1 MSLEQSV
8 ATVLE
13 RQTDRFY
20 GKYRGLVLINVD
32 PQNQGRIKA
41 VVPEV
46 LGIIPTNFC
55 LPCTPYAGTLAG
67 LFTVPMIGTG
77 VWIEFEA
84 GDVNRPIWTG
94 CWWGTAQVPINELG
108 LPSQFTSK
116 VLRTDTGLMIS
127 LDDAVQSITFKDLA
141 GSNTMSMQLGMVL
154 VQGKAFMVLDAP
166 LIFHGQAAIHPAV
179 LGDQLLLYL
188 NQMVL
193 MFNTHVHPGELAL
206 GILPV
211 VPVPP
216 LPQMLPA
223 TPALI
228 SFKNFVE

>member
-1 MSLEQSV
+1 MSLEQNV
-8 ATVLE
+8 ASVLE

-41 VVPEV
+41 IVPEV
-46 LGIIPTNFC
+46 LGVIPTNFC

-127 LDDAVQSITFKDLA
+127 LDDAAQSITFKDLT
-141 GSNTMSMQLGMVL
+141 GLNSMSMQVGIVQVL
-154 VQGKAFMVLDAP
+154 GKALMVLDAP
-166 LIFHGQAAIHPAV
+166 VILHGQAAIHPAV
-179 LGDQLLLYL
+179 LGDQLLVYL

-193 MFNTHVHPGELAL
+193 MFNAHVHPGELTL

-223 TPALI
+223 TPAMI

>member
-1 MSLEQSV
+1 VSLEQSV
-8 ATVLE
+8 AGILE

-41 VVPEV
+41 IVPEV
-46 LGIIPTNFC
+46 MGVIPTNFC

-94 CWWGTAQVPINELG
+94 CWWGTAQVPVNEIG

-127 LDDAVQSITFKDLA
+127 LDDAAQSITFKDLA
-141 GSNTMSMQLGMVL
+141 GLNSMSMQVGIVQ
-154 VQGKAFMVLDAP
+154 VQGKALMVLDAP
-166 LIFHGQAAIHPAV
+166 LILHGQAAIHPAV

-193 MFNTHVHPGELAL
+193 MFNTHVHPGELTL

-223 TPALI
+223 TPLLT